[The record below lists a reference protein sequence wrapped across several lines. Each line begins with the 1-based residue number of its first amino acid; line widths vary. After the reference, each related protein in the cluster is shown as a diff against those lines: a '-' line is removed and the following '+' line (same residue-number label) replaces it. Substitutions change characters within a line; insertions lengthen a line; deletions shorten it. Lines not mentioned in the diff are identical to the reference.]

1 MSHTYPQVTIIV
13 YEPVTDKNIFEKSLL
28 QRERNLITFVERF
41 EIHNIMDRTTIE
53 DAVFPNCPIRNILAR
68 LCDKWSLLVIYTLDK
83 AGKETVRFKEL
94 QREIP
99 DISQKMLTV
108 TLRTLEDDGY
118 VTRTVYPEVP
128 PRVEYALTD
137 RTHSLM
143 PHINALIEWALENK
157 DAVLK
162 DRKRAKNQP

>member
-1 MSHTYPQVTIIV
+1 M

-53 DAVFPNCPIRNILAR
+53 DAVFPDCPIRNILAR
-68 LCDKWSLLVIYTLDK
+68 ICDKWSLLVIYTLDK

-99 DISQKMLTV
+99 DISHKMLTV

-128 PRVEYALTD
+128 PRVEYALTG
-137 RTHSLM
+137 RARSLL
-143 PHINALIEWALENK
+143 PHINALIEWALENI
-157 DAVLK
+157 DAIIK
-162 DRKRAKNQP
+162 DRRKANKE